1 MTHDLSTEAIEILR
15 LLSRGGGVRVAG
27 LTGERF
33 VIWRDQQVIGPVF
46 TKAVAQEL
54 EWAGLLTERGRQLSR
69 SKKARE
75 ILKAMGVA

>member
-1 MTHDLSTEAIEILR
+1 MRLDLSVEAREILR
-15 LLSRGGGVRVAG
+15 LLDRGGGVRVAG

-46 TKAVAQEL
+46 AKAVAQEL
-54 EWAGLLTERGRQLSR
+54 EQAGLLTERGRALSR

-75 ILKAMGVA
+75 ILKAVGVA